1 MDKQIK
7 SVEELMRNAIEKELQ
22 PIVINVVNQSAKH
35 QGHSG
40 DDGSGESHFDLY
52 IVSNLL
58 QGHSKIE
65 RHRMIFSILQK
76 HLETLPHALSI
87 KALAP
92 DEV

>member
-1 MDKQIK
+1 MTVEDQI
-7 SVEELMRNAIEKELQ
+7 RTAIENEMQ
-22 PIVINVVNQSAKH
+22 PKVIKVVNQSYKH

-52 IVSNLL
+52 IVSDML
-58 QGHSKIE
+58 QGLSKVE

-87 KALAP
+87 KALTP
-92 DEV
+92 DEA

>member
-1 MDKQIK
+1 MNMEERIK
-7 SVEELMRNAIEKELQ
+7 KAISDNLQ
-22 PIVINVVNQSAKH
+22 PEVVNVINKSHKH

-52 IVSNLL
+52 IVSKLL
-58 QGHSKIE
+58 QGKSRVE
-65 RHRMIFSILQK
+65 RHRMIFSILQNNI
-76 HLETLPHALSI
+76 ETLPHALSI

>member
-1 MDKQIK
+1 MNMEERIK
-7 SVEELMRNAIEKELQ
+7 KAISDNLQ
-22 PIVINVVNQSAKH
+22 PEVVNVINQSHKH

-52 IVSNLL
+52 IVSKLL
-58 QGHSKIE
+58 QGKSRVE
-65 RHRMIFSILQK
+65 RHRMIFSILQNNI
-76 HLETLPHALSI
+76 ETLPHALSI